1 MSLRSCSKNAQSW
14 LVERLRRTEW
24 RKFWKSPQKWRDP
37 EIIINFR
44 FFAAKM
50 VFGGFFYWTKIAFDW
65 SKILKLK
72 LKKKISKIQ
81 SIWIFRNFIKNLSK
95 AWYFSDDFPF
105 QLKKVDQSRKKHF
118 FQCLEIFPFCFR
130 ESFFFSHKNV
140 RVHKREKKV
149 TETEF
154 WSKAKSKMIVER
166 GRFFTS

>member
-105 QLKKVDQSRKKHF
+105 QLKKVDQSRKKALF
-118 FQCLEIFPFCFR
+118 FSVSRFFPFVF
-130 ESFFFSHKNV
+130 ENLFFSHTKTYEFTKERKRWPRLSFGARP
-140 RVHKREKKV
+140 RVK
-149 TETEF
+149 
-154 WSKAKSKMIVER
+154 W
-166 GRFFTS
+166 